1 MKKVFGFLGLSL
13 AVFIL
18 SACGATVTEVP
29 EATVELEVQIVTS
42 EPDSVSVRYVEV
54 ENSRGEVVASARNS
68 INRLVRFELPRGDYV
83 VSAEIAGYK
92 GSVGM
97 RRDVMLAGDTNT
109 LLDLTDETFYGY
121 YEDYLD
127 TGVSK
132 SSHFVVREGESRFD
146 ESIVLYLESVVL
158 ESNYAIGQELMTV
171 HGLTVASNQFLTWV
185 FTPAEDRVINA
196 SSISVDVDFEVN
208 RCTTFLGSYQVSWY
222 GEGMSKTQELI
233 NTPLCTKG

>member
-13 AVFIL
+13 TVLVL
-18 SACGATVTEVP
+18 SACGTTMTDVP
-29 EATVELEVQIVTS
+29 EAIVELEVQIVTS
-42 EPDSVSVRYVEV
+42 EPDSVSVGYVEV
-54 ENSRGEVVASARNS
+54 ENSRGEVVASMRNS

-97 RRDVMLAGDTNT
+97 RRDVTLAGDTNT

-146 ESIVLYLESVVL
+146 ESIVLHLESVVL
-158 ESNYAIGQELMTV
+158 ESNYAIGQGLLTT
-171 HGLTVASNQFLTWV
+171 HGLTVASNLFRVWA
-185 FTPAEDRVINA
+185 FTPAEDRVIST
-196 SSISVDVDFEVN
+196 SSISIDVDFEVN
-208 RCTTFLGSYQVSWY
+208 RCTTFLGLYQVSWY